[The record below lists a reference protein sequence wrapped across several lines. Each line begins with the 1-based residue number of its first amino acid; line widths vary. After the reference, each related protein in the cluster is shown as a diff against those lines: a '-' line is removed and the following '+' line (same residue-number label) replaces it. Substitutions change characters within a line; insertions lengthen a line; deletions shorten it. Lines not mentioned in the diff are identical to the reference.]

1 MIKMETQMEN
11 NNDSNEHLD
20 FEELYE
26 EENNNQADFFDYLR
40 DMMKEDKLI
49 ERARQNGELV

>member
-1 MIKMETQMEN
+1 METQMEN